1 MNKVGVFKGMPSVAE
16 GVLNIGPFMEGGVIE
31 EDDSGWGP
39 LREEDVLNPGEEDIG
54 VDAAF
59 K

>member
-1 MNKVGVFKGMPSVAE
+1 MTGVAE